1 MAIRV
6 LLYLINRLNYGLKYL
21 FRGNF
26 MEKKK
31 NEGKGKR
38 SRKKIIAVI
47 FVIAIAGLS
56 VVGFRYKRV
65 FKEKEQFVVQK
76 GIVEEEL
83 ILTGEISADEYA
95 SLFYPVSGKIVWVG
109 VSEGD
114 WIKKGQ
120 ALGKIDT
127 TSLNAN
133 YQRALADL
141 RSAEA
146 TLERVY
152 DAIKDNDDSES
163 YSFKE
168 TRTAAE
174 VAKDKAWE
182 AVLMAEDNLRNATLY
197 SPFEGVITHV
207 ASPFS
212 GINISLT
219 QPQFSIFNPETV
231 YFEVFAD
238 QSEVTRIFKG
248 QKVAVVLDS
257 FFEEEL
263 QGEVVFI
270 GFAPISREAGAV
282 YKVKVEMSK
291 EGFDTEKLRIGMTGD
306 AKFIVS
312 KSEDALWVPSNF
324 INYDDEGIYINVGR
338 ENNKVY
344 IKTGIE
350 GEERTEIKGSVKEGD
365 IVFY

>member
-1 MAIRV
+1 M
-6 LLYLINRLNYGLKYL
+6 
-21 FRGNF
+21 
-26 MEKKK
+26 
-31 NEGKGKR
+31 
-38 SRKKIIAVI
+38 
-47 FVIAIAGLS
+47 
-56 VVGFRYKRV
+56 
-65 FKEKEQFVVQK
+65 
-76 GIVEEEL
+76 
-83 ILTGEISADEYA
+83 
-95 SLFYPVSGKIVWVG
+95 
-109 VSEGD
+109 
-114 WIKKGQ
+114 
-120 ALGKIDT
+120 
-127 TSLNAN
+127 
-133 YQRALADL
+133 
-141 RSAEA
+141 
-146 TLERVY
+146 Y

>member
-1 MAIRV
+1 
-6 LLYLINRLNYGLKYL
+6 
-21 FRGNF
+21 

-31 NEGKGKR
+31 R
-38 SRKKIIAVI
+38 PRKKLIAVI
-47 FVIAIAGLS
+47 IVIAIAVLA
-56 VVGFRYKRV
+56 VVGFRYKKG
-65 FKEKEQFVVQK
+65 FGEKEQFIVQK
-76 GIVEEEL
+76 GTVEEEL

-114 WIKKGQ
+114 WVKRGQ

-127 TSLNAN
+127 TSLNAS

-141 RSAEA
+141 RSAQA

-152 DAIKDNDDSES
+152 DFVKDHDDSES
-163 YSFKE
+163 YDLKE

-207 ASPFS
+207 ANPFS

-219 QPQFSIFNPETV
+219 QPQFGILNPETV

-238 QSEVTRIFKG
+238 QSEVIRIFEG

-263 QGEVVFI
+263 RGEVVFI
-270 GFAPISREAGAV
+270 GFAPVSREAGAV
-282 YKVKVEMSK
+282 YKVKVKISK
-291 EGFDTEKLRIGMTGD
+291 EGFETEKLKIGMTGD

-312 KSEDALWVPSNF
+312 KSEDALWIPSNF
-324 INYDDEGIYINVGR
+324 INYDDDGEYINVGR

-344 IKTGIE
+344 IKTGVE
-350 GEERTEIKGSVKEGD
+350 GEERTEIMGNVKEGD